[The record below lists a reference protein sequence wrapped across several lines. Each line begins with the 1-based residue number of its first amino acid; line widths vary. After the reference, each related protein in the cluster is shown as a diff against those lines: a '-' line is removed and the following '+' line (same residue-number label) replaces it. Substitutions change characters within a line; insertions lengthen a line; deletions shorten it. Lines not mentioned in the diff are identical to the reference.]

1 MVILD
6 ACRVVWSILPGAQR
20 RRAVA
25 LGVLLTLAAVGDLVA
40 VASWYP
46 FTKALLEPGAIE
58 ATPWLAAAYAWLG
71 LESVRSFQIVLGF
84 AVILALVAGTGL
96 QVAAKWWTTR
106 FGWDEQCRLSALF
119 LGRLVHL
126 PHLELLAR
134 NSSEMSRDVTMSVGM
149 LVHGYML
156 ALARIYTSCIFT
168 AATVLTFLVV
178 NPWMALAAAFA
189 TGFIYAAVYGAV
201 QYRLDRLAKASHG
214 EAYHVVRTA
223 TEALCLVKEA
233 RCPPHRVELS
243 TAFRG
248 HLKKFNDILLQH
260 FLLDHVPTP
269 LALATA
275 QVGVLLVLVYMVLAG
290 AEESRAL
297 LAVFAVALAQ
307 LVPEVRAIYRGVL
320 ELRRAQP
327 LVNAVATDLVP
338 VEDDER
344 EPGVSPAARASL
356 TQGLRLE
363 EVTFQYDPEDP
374 EDPEVIH
381 EVTLELPVRRS
392 LALVGETGAGK
403 TTLADLVAGVLVPTS
418 GRVLVDGVEMEEV
431 GRDGWRAAVGYV
443 PQDVYMTEDS
453 IRRNIAFGLDEDAI
467 DDEAIRLAA
476 RAARIHDFVETLPEG
491 FETVVGERGLAI
503 SGGQRQRIGI
513 ARALYRDPA
522 LLILDEATSALDS
535 VTEASIFE
543 AVEEI
548 SRERAVLVIAHRL
561 SSARRCDRI
570 CLLEAGRVVA
580 VDTYDTL
587 LAECP
592 AFREL
597 VEAAEVGPEGVGV
610 AT

>member
-6 ACRVVWSILPGAQR
+6 ACRAAWSILPGAQR

-25 LGVLLTLAAVGDLVA
+25 LGVLLTLSTIADLVA

-46 FTKALLEPGAIE
+46 FTKVLLEPGAIE
-58 ATPWLAAAYAWLG
+58 GAPWLATVYAWLG
-71 LESVRSFQIVLGF
+71 LESIRSFQVFLGF
-84 AVILALVAGTGL
+84 VVILTLVVGTGL
-96 QVAAKWWTTR
+96 QVASKWWLVR
-106 FGWDEQCRLSALF
+106 FGWDEQCRLSAL
-119 LGRLVHL
+119 LLDRIVHL

-134 NSSEMSRDVTMSVGM
+134 NSTRMSRDVLLSVAM
-149 LVHGYML
+149 LVNGYML

-168 AATVLTFLVV
+168 TATVVTFLVV
-178 NPWMALAAAFA
+178 NPWMAMAAAFA
-189 TGFIYAAVYGAV
+189 TGFIYSVVYGSV
-201 QYRLDRLAKASHG
+201 QHRLQALAEASHG
-214 EAYHVVRTA
+214 GGYHVVQTA

-243 TAFRG
+243 AAFRG
-248 HLKKFNDILLQH
+248 HLENFNDLRLQH
-260 FLLDHVPTP
+260 YLLEHVPAP

-275 QVGVLLVLVYMVLAG
+275 QIGVLLVLVYMVLAG

-307 LVPEVRAIYRGVL
+307 LVPEVRAIYRGIL
-320 ELRRAQP
+320 ELGRAQP
-327 LVNAVATDLVP
+327 LVKSVVPDLVP
-338 VEDDER
+338 TEDDEG
-344 EPGVSPAARASL
+344 ESSASSQAQVSLS
-356 TQGLRLE
+356 QGLRLE
-363 EVTFQYDPEDP
+363 EVTFRYDPEDP
-374 EDPEVIH
+374 DVVH
-381 EVTLELPVRRS
+381 GVTLELPVCRS
-392 LALVGETGAGK
+392 LALVGGTGAGK
-403 TTLADLVAGVLVPTS
+403 TTLADLVAGVLVPRI
-418 GRVLVDGVEMEEV
+418 GRVLVDGVELEEF
-431 GRDGWRAAVGYV
+431 GRDRWRAAIGYV

-453 IRRNIAFGLDEDAI
+453 IRRNIAFGIAADAI
-467 DDEAIRLAA
+467 DDEAVHRAA

-491 FETVVGERGLAI
+491 FDTVVGERGLAV

-543 AVEEI
+543 AVEAI
-548 SRERAVLVIAHRL
+548 SRKRAVLVIAHRL

-570 CLLEAGRVVA
+570 CLLDDGHVVA

-587 LAECP
+587 LEECP

-597 VEAAEVGPEGVGV
+597 VEAAEFGPDGTGG
-610 AT
+610 TT